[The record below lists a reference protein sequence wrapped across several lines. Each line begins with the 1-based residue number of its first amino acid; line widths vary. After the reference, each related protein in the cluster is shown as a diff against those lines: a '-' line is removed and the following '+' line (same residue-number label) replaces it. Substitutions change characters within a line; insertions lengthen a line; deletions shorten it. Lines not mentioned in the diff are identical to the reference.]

1 LSNFN
6 DRITAE
12 NSIARTTHGAYCSVP
27 CVESSH
33 GTFMRRLSVS
43 DSPETV
49 SPSSDES
56 LASARR
62 RARPNTGSLRAKRVH
77 QHLPAAARPGKAR
90 DGQFG

>member
-1 LSNFN
+1 MAL
-6 DRITAE
+6 
-12 NSIARTTHGAYCSVP
+12 IARFRVWKAVMGLHASL
-27 CVESSH
+27 E
-33 GTFMRRLSVS
+33 RERLARNRF
-43 DSPETV
+43 
-49 SPSSDES
+49 PSSDES